1 MIQCIAIDDEPLALE
16 IIKKYCSETPMVKLL
31 NTFTDAIQA
40 LAWLKVKKT
49 DLIILD
55 IQMPDISGIQ
65 LVQSLKAPPMVIF
78 TTAFPQYAV
87 KGFDLEAVD
96 YLVKP
101 IQYERFL
108 KGLLKAQKI
117 MDGNNPKPVSGDQR
131 GVFVK
136 SGYQSIKVYFDDIR
150 MIEGQ
155 DDYIKIHR
163 RREPSPVLSLMSLKS
178 ILERLPPARFM
189 RVHRSYIIPLKDICS
204 IRNKYIYFRDFKIPV
219 GDTYLENVQQ
229 WLAGLK

>member
-1 MIQCIAIDDEPLALE
+1 MIRCIAIDDEPLALE
-16 IIKKYCSETPMVKLL
+16 VIKKYCSETPLVKLE

-49 DLIILD
+49 DLLILD

-65 LVQSLKAPPMVIF
+65 LITNLKEPPMVIF

-108 KGLLKAQKI
+108 KGLLKVRKI
-117 MDGNNPKPVSGDQR
+117 MDGNNMMPGSDG
-131 GVFVK
+131 GFLFIK
-136 SGYQSIKVYFDDIR
+136 SGYQSVKVYYDDIR

-163 RREPSPVLSLMSLKS
+163 GTEPSPVLSLMSLKS
-178 ILERLPPARFM
+178 ILERLPSTLFM

-204 IRNKYIYFRDFKIPV
+204 VRNKYIYFRDFKIPV

-229 WLAGLK
+229 WLSGLQ